1 MQKFLFVLLFCLC
14 SKAFA
19 DTSVMVYDITD
30 DKHQYN
36 SNINKTRPIASITK
50 LMTVMVS
57 LNNDQNLL
65 KEVKLVNKAK
75 SNLPM
80 QSYKR
85 YDLIKAVLVKS
96 DNGAAETIA
105 EDYPGGRKAF
115 IKSMNDT
122 AKKIGMMNTHFD
134 DPTGLS
140 SKNTSTASEVAIMAS
155 YAANYLIIREISI
168 QKQIAI
174 EAKFKKKIRTII
186 LNNTNK
192 PILFE
197 FDTIVVSKTGFTNPA
212 GWCNVLIVEK
222 NKKRYVVVVLGAPN
236 KQERKKTVENMMYN
250 HINDNEI

>member
-19 DTSVMVYDITD
+19 DTSVMVYDITE

-36 SNINKTRPIASITK
+36 SNISKTRPIASITK

-65 KEVKLVNKAK
+65 KQVRLVNRVK
-75 SNLPM
+75 SNLPI
-80 QSYKR
+80 QTYKR

-115 IKSMNDT
+115 IKAMNDT
-122 AKKIGMMNTHFD
+122 AKRIGMMSTNFD

-140 SKNTSTASEVAIMAS
+140 SKNTSTASEVAIMLS
-155 YAANYLIIREISI
+155 HAANYLIIREISI

-174 EAKFKKKIRTII
+174 EAKFKKKIRKII

-197 FDTIVVSKTGFTNPA
+197 FDTIVVSKTGFTNSA
-212 GWCNVLIVEK
+212 GWCNALIVEK
-222 NKKRYVVVVLGAPN
+222 NKKRYAVVVLGSPN
-236 KQERKKTVENMMYN
+236 KQARTKIVENMMYN

>member
-30 DKHQYN
+30 NKHQYN

-65 KEVKLVNKAK
+65 KEVKLVNKVK

-80 QSYKR
+80 QTYKR

-115 IKSMNDT
+115 IKAMNTT
-122 AKKIGMMNTHFD
+122 AKNIGMLTARFD

-140 SKNTSTASEVAIMAS
+140 SRNTSTANDVATMIS

-168 QKQIAI
+168 LKQIAI
-174 EAKFKKKIRTII
+174 ETKFKKKVRTIT

-197 FDTIVVSKTGFTNPA
+197 FDTIVVSKTGFTNSA
-212 GWCNVLIVEK
+212 GWCNALIVEK
-222 NKKRYVVVVLGAPN
+222 NNKRYAVVVLGAPN
-236 KQERKKTVENMMYN
+236 KQERTKTIEDVMYN